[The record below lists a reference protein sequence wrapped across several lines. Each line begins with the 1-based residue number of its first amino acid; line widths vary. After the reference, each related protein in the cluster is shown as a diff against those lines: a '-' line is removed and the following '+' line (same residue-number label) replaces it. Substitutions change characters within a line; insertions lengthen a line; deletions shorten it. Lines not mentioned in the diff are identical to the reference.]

1 MEIKKLFFFFVNAYV
16 ITEGEHTILFDTG
29 LLLPPEQ
36 IAGLCAENGV
46 DPKKIELIVISHGH
60 YDHCMLAAAWKE
72 LTGAKVLC
80 HKDAVDY
87 LRTGKKSPL
96 FTYGERAKNYQPLS
110 WMQGMFNVPP
120 TQAVTYQPFIDFMES
135 TAVTEI
141 PTCEPDIVIGD
152 EDFDLHPY
160 GISGKLIHTPGHDD
174 SAIALVTDDRKAF
187 TGDTILDLHT
197 VQCLECVYPEGSYS
211 FNWINSGEDIIKNS
225 VKRIVAEADTYYAGH
240 GGPYTREMIEPL
252 VK

>member
-29 LLLPPEQ
+29 LMLPPEQ
-36 IAGLCAENGV
+36 LPGLCAENGI

-60 YDHCMLAAAWKE
+60 YDHCMLASAWKE

-87 LRTGKKSPL
+87 MRTGVKSPL

-120 TQAVTYQPFIDFMES
+120 TAAVTYQPYIDFMES
-135 TAVTEI
+135 TAPPCI
-141 PTCEPDIVIGD
+141 PTCEPDIIIGD
-152 EDFDLHPY
+152 EDYDLHPY

-197 VQCLECVYPEGSYS
+197 VQCLECVYPEGTYS
-211 FNWINSGEDIIKNS
+211 FNWINNGEDIIKNS
-225 VKRIVAEADTYYAGH
+225 VKRIVEEADIYYAGH